1 MSCESISNCIAKL
14 TPPLLFLSM
23 VAGAFYILG
32 FGNPSEAMAAKL
44 EALILDAFG
53 GTMLW
58 LRMKNE

>member
-1 MSCESISNCIAKL
+1 
-14 TPPLLFLSM
+14 M
-23 VAGAFYILG
+23 VAGAFYVLG